1 MPIAEKLHEWM
12 LAQRELVPE
21 GSATTKVLFYS
32 LKRWVPLA
40 RYLEDGAVP
49 INNNRSRT

>member
-21 GSATTKVLFYS
+21 GSATATALD
-32 LKRWVPLA
+32 A
-40 RYLEDGAVP
+40 G
-49 INNNRSRT
+49 